1 MTEFRF
7 DHIHLRSPD
16 PAATAEFYRKM
27 FGAEVTSSVG
37 PPGTA
42 YAGLMR
48 YSMKLG
54 GQTVLVAPTD
64 PRSPNAAPP
73 KPPYHGLEHMGL
85 AVDDIDAST
94 ADLKAKGAEFTVEPT
109 TIGPGLR
116 IAFLRGPQGVLV
128 ELVQRG

>member
-16 PAATAEFYRKM
+16 PAATAEFYSKM

-37 PPGTA
+37 PPGTT

-54 GQTVLVAPTD
+54 GQTVLVAPAD

-85 AVDDIDAST
+85 AVDDIDASA

>member
-1 MTEFRF
+1 MSQFKF

-16 PAATAEFYRKM
+16 PAATTEFYRKM
-27 FGAEVTSSVG
+27 FGAEVTSSVY
-37 PPGTA
+37 PSGTA
-42 YAGLMR
+42 YAGQTR
-48 YSMKLG
+48 YTMKLG

-64 PRSPNAAPP
+64 PRSPNAPP
-73 KPPYHGLEHMGL
+73 PQAPYHGLEHMGL
-85 AVDDIDAST
+85 AVDDIEAST

-109 TIGPGLR
+109 TIGSGVR